1 MIYYIDQ
8 SYLKPSEKTSAPDQ
22 STFEVKHYIIRDE
35 VQKEES
41 GSQIYIS
48 TDEQISRHFW

>member
-8 SYLKPSEKTSAPDQ
+8 SYLKPSDKTSAPDQ
-22 STFEVKHYIIRDE
+22 STFEVKHYIIHDE

-48 TDEQISRHFW
+48 IDEKISKHFW